1 MAASVIQPGS
11 TWAEHRSRA
20 RLFWVVLLGGGG
32 WWFFRSMKPVLGEAL

>member
-20 RLFWVVLLGGGG
+20 RLFWVVLLLGPVAA
-32 WWFFRSMKPVLGEAL
+32 FVLG

>member
-20 RLFWVVLLGGGG
+20 RLFGVVLLLGPVAA
-32 WWFFRSMKPVLGEAL
+32 FVLG